1 MGAEAFESITKSSV
15 REHRPQV
22 KGLRMRY
29 FHSGFGDQDPGVLG
43 DSESEDD
50 AAAPTPALNKA
61 EKRRRSDAGA
71 EVPTKKHKKHRTA
84 EELKKREEK
93 KAKRKE
99 KA

>member
-1 MGAEAFESITKSSV
+1 MGAEEFESITKSSV
-15 REHRPQV
+15 REHRKQV

-50 AAAPTPALNKA
+50 AAAQAPKLNKA

-71 EVPTKKHKKHRTA
+71 EAPTKKHKKHRTP

-93 KAKRKE
+93 KKRKE